1 VLLQALPRP
10 AVVAGYRGSE
20 RLAGLDVLGGG
31 VVGHGNRDDDVSKPT
46 QNASEGSTPPEVA
59 QDTFVRAGKLGPA
72 DAVRLRQTAV
82 ERRQQA
88 IRLAADG
95 DRIGAKVESDM
106 ADRFAQAAA
115 LALDPVLHT
124 TGRVAVGNG
133 GELAIGTQA
142 MQPFVDTVR
151 AEPDMVVA
159 DASRQRMELA
169 NEAGAFLL
177 GLDAAMTIKAGNSL
191 EKMLMHQAA
200 AAHVAAMDLQA
211 EAREL
216 RRAYKRTG
224 YNHHSLSVEAGRMV
238 NASARMMDTYQRALL
253 TLERLRNGGK
263 QTVVV
268 QHVTVADGGQAVVAG
283 QVKPGP
289 KQHRV
294 RNGGG

>member
-1 VLLQALPRP
+1 MSKQTQDGKDVITP
-10 AVVAGYRGSE
+10 AELTR
-20 RLAGLDVLGGG
+20 
-31 VVGHGNRDDDVSKPT
+31 
-46 QNASEGSTPPEVA
+46 
-59 QDTFVRAGKLGPA
+59 DTFVRAGKLGSA
-72 DAVRLRQTAV
+72 EAVRLRQIAV

-88 IRLAADG
+88 ARLAADG

-106 ADRFAQAAA
+106 ADQFAQDAA

-124 TGRVAVGNG
+124 TGQVTVGNG
-133 GELAIGTQA
+133 GELAIGTKA
-142 MQPFVDTVR
+142 MRPFVDTVR
-151 AEPDMVVA
+151 AEPDMLVA

-169 NEAGAFLL
+169 NEAGALLL
-177 GLDAAMTIKAGNSL
+177 GLDAAMTIEAGNSL

-200 AAHVAAMDLQA
+200 AAHVAAMELQA
-211 EAREL
+211 EAREM
-216 RRAYKRTG
+216 RCAYKRTG
-224 YNHHSLSVEAGRMV
+224 YHHHALSIEVVRMV

-283 QVKPGP
+283 QVKPRA

-294 RNGGG
+294 CSGRGEMT

>member
-1 VLLQALPRP
+1 MIAENSDP
-10 AVVAGYRGSE
+10 E
-20 RLAGLDVLGGG
+20 RLEWLDVLSGG
-31 VVGHGNRDDDVSKPT
+31 VVEQGNRGGDVSKRT
-46 QNASEGSTPPEVA
+46 QDGKDVITPAEPA
-59 QDTFVRAGKLGPA
+59 KDAFVRAGQLGPA
-72 DAVRLRQTAV
+72 EAVRLRQTAV

-88 IRLAADG
+88 TRLAADG
-95 DRIGAKVESDM
+95 DRIGAKAESDM
-106 ADRFAQAAA
+106 ADRFAQDAA

-124 TGRVAVGNG
+124 TGRVTVGNG
-133 GELAIGTQA
+133 GELAISTKA

-169 NEAGAFLL
+169 NEAGALLL
-177 GLDAAMTIKAGNSL
+177 GLDAAMTIEAGNSL

-200 AAHVAAMDLQA
+200 AAHVAAMELQA

-216 RRAYKRTG
+216 RRAYKRTR
-224 YNHHSLSVEAGRMV
+224 YHHHSLSVEAGRMV

-283 QVKPGP
+283 QVKPGA
-289 KQHRV
+289 KRQRV
-294 RNGGG
+294 RSGGG